1 MFYSAGLNRR
11 VFSAMPGGI
20 GLGFNPSTGWL
31 VNLSPVV
38 DPTGS
43 TRQAIY
49 GAQAITGVAS
59 SPSVGCNGVVGDI
72 LGCYAASGRTLSGV
86 LSGVRS
92 YAYLNSASHEGTIS
106 LMNGFFTQV
115 GIVTGHAS
123 GVMTAVNGLHV
134 ELRMNGAGTIG
145 TFKALNL
152 TESGSTAAVTTKYGL
167 YDGMSGAIHYLAGNL
182 RIGVNSGG
190 SQLRVRG
197 TGTSNAANAGLLED
211 SAGTALFTVRN
222 DGGWALKGGTV
233 GLAQTGYTAF
243 ANLTTV
249 RTLDANATT
258 VEELADALGTL
269 VEDLKTKGVIAA

>member
-1 MFYSAGLNRR
+1 MLYAPTINRR
-11 VFSAMPGGI
+11 VFSASPGGI
-20 GLGFNPSTGWL
+20 GQGINSNTGFL
-31 VNLSPVV
+31 VNLVPVV

-72 LGCYAASGRTLSGV
+72 LGCYAATTRTLSGT
-86 LSGVRS
+86 LTGVRS
-92 YAYLNSASHEGTIS
+92 YAYLSTASHEGTIS
-106 LMNGFFTQV
+106 LLNGFFAQV

-123 GVMTAVNGLHV
+123 GVLTAVNGLHV
-134 ELRMNGAGTIG
+134 ELRLNGAGTI
-145 TFKALNL
+145 TTYKALNL
-152 TESGSTAAVTTKYGL
+152 TENGSTSTVTTKYGL

-197 TGTSNAANAGLLED
+197 TGTSSAANAGLFED
-211 SAGTALFTVRN
+211 SAGTALLTLRN

-233 GLAQTGYTAF
+233 GLAQTGYTTF

-258 VEELADALGTL
+258 VEELADVVGTMI
-269 VEDLKTKGVIAA
+269 EDFKTKGLIAA